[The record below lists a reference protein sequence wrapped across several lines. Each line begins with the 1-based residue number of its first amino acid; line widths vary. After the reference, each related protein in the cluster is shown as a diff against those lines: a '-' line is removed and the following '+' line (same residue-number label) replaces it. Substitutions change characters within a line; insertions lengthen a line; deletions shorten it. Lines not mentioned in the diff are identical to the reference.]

1 MLKRFDKIQE
11 PNAPKL
17 RKPLP
22 APDDKPKKRRGGKR
36 YRQMKER
43 MGLTDLRK
51 EANRLKFGEDGEEEF
66 RSTGQGF
73 GMLGKAGI
81 GKVKVTAKNNKV
93 KLSNLVYCFFN
104 FSQAKSNRLIFQ
116 RTWEVILV

>member
-43 MGLTDLRK
+43 LGLTDLRK

-81 GKVKVTAKNNKV
+81 GKVKVTTKNNKV
-93 KLSNLVYCFFN
+93 KLSNI
-104 FSQAKSNRLIFQ
+104 LILY
-116 RTWEVILV
+116 INY